1 MKAKITLL
9 SSVILLALVSCIQAP
24 NKPHTNKQTA
34 NEHEENEKHWSYSGE
49 TTPHH
54 STEIDKNSD
63 CDGELQSPIN
73 IIQRSA
79 DSIKISDKFKMYY
92 TPNTFLSGVK
102 NDGHSI
108 KFAFESGDSIKY
120 KNDIYYL
127 KQIHFHEPAE
137 HKINGLIYPIEMHLV
152 HQSKSG
158 RYTVLGI
165 LGEEGAESDLF
176 EFFQSFLPLENGETK
191 DIDEQIDLS
200 YLQLDKK
207 SYYTYK
213 GSLTTPPC
221 TESVHWV
228 VFKEPFILSVEEVL
242 TIKSNMPINNYRN
255 EQPLN
260 GRVVK
265 YNY

>member
-1 MKAKITLL
+1 MTMKTMLLPSILLILL
-9 SSVILLALVSCIQAP
+9 SACIQAP
-24 NKPHTNKQTA
+24 NSPKKNIEKTEIHATD
-34 NEHEENEKHWSYSGE
+34 EKHWGYSGE
-49 TTPHH
+49 TSPRHWA
-54 STEIDKNSD
+54 EIEKNSD

-73 IIQRSA
+73 IIHRSA
-79 DSIKISDKFKMYY
+79 DSIKISNKFEMFY
-92 TPNTFLSGVK
+92 TPNTFLSEVQ

-108 KFAFESGDSIKY
+108 KFAFKSIDSIRY
-120 KNDIYYL
+120 KKDIYYL

-152 HQSKSG
+152 HQSASG
-158 RYTVLGI
+158 KYTVLGI

-191 DIDEQIDLS
+191 TINEQIDLS

-221 TESVHWV
+221 TESVNWV

-242 TIKSNMPINNYRN
+242 TLKSNMPINNYRI

-260 GRVVK
+260 GRIVK
-265 YNY
+265 YNF

>member
-1 MKAKITLL
+1 MKAKITLMFSIVLLFL
-9 SSVILLALVSCIQAP
+9 SACIQAP
-24 NKPHTNKQTA
+24 KTVKKTNNAVAKDHNNGT
-34 NEHEENEKHWSYSGE
+34 HWSYSGE
-49 TTPHH
+49 TSPEHWA
-54 STEIDKNSD
+54 EIEKNSD
-63 CDGELQSPIN
+63 CNGQLQSPIN
-73 IIQRSA
+73 IIHRST
-79 DSIKISDKFKMYY
+79 DSVMISNTFEMFY
-92 TPNTFLSGVK
+92 TSNTFLSEVK

-108 KFAFESGDSIKY
+108 KFAFKSGDSIRY
-120 KNDIYYL
+120 KNNTYYL

-152 HQSKSG
+152 HQSKTG
-158 RYTVLGI
+158 KYTVLGI

-191 DIDEQIDLS
+191 SIDEQIDLS
-200 YLQLDKK
+200 YLQLEKK

-221 TESVHWV
+221 SENVHWI

-242 TIKSNMPINNYRN
+242 TLKSNMPINNYRI

-260 GRVVK
+260 GRIVK

>member
-9 SSVILLALVSCIQAP
+9 LCALLLTILACKQSQKKTHANTDISTEHQAD
-24 NKPHTNKQTA
+24 
-34 NEHEENEKHWSYSGE
+34 EKHWSYSGE
-49 TTPHH
+49 TSPRHW
-54 STEIDKNSD
+54 TEIEKNSD
-63 CDGELQSPIN
+63 CDGYLQSPIN
-73 IIQRSA
+73 IIHRSA
-79 DSIKISDKFKMYY
+79 DSVKISDNFKMFY
-92 TPNTFLSGVK
+92 TKDTFLSEVK

-108 KFAFESGDSIKY
+108 KFAFESGDSIRY

-137 HKINGLIYPIEMHLV
+137 HKINGLIYPIEIHLV

-158 RYTVLGI
+158 KYTVLGI
-165 LGEEGAESDLF
+165 LGEEGVESDLF

-191 DIDEQIDLS
+191 EIDREIDLS

-207 SYYTYK
+207 HYYTYK

-228 VFKEPFILSVEEVL
+228 IFKEPIILSVEEVL
-242 TIKSNMPINNYRN
+242 TLKSNMPVNNYRH

>member
-1 MKAKITLL
+1 MKAKITIFF
-9 SSVILLALVSCIQAP
+9 SILLLQVSCIQAP
-24 NKPHTNKQTA
+24 KKPHKS
-34 NEHEENEKHWSYSGE
+34 NETIEQHDESDKHWSYSGE
-49 TTPHH
+49 TSPKHW
-54 STEIDKNSD
+54 TEIEKNSD
-63 CDGELQSPIN
+63 CDGLLQSPIN
-73 IIQRSA
+73 IIHRSA
-79 DSIKISDKFKMYY
+79 DSIQINDKFKMFY
-92 TPNTFLSGVK
+92 TRDTFISEVK

-108 KFAFESGDSIKY
+108 KFAFESGDSIRY

-137 HKINGLIYPIEMHLV
+137 HKINGLIYPIEIHLV

-165 LGEEGAESDLF
+165 LGEEGVESDLF

-191 DIDEQIDLS
+191 EINREIDLS

-221 TESVHWV
+221 SESVHWV
-228 VFKEPFILSVEEVL
+228 VFKEPIILSVEEVL
-242 TIKSNMPINNYRN
+242 TLKSNMPINNYRH